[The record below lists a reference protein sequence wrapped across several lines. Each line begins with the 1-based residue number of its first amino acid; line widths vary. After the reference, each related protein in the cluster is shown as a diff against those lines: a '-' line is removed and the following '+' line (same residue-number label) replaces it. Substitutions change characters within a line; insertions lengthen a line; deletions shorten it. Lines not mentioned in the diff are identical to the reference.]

1 MRKGGRARL
10 LACCAA
16 MLVPSFTVACNAIL
30 GNEERQIDQRGERD
44 QKSPSNNDTGA
55 TNDGP
60 GEDTKVIPDAGVPDD
75 GAPKPLT
82 IVVPNTWES
91 RNLAQF
97 GNVDGGVTIT
107 GLTAPA
113 SHPMIVPKPTP
124 TIPSDNY
131 TVEAVIRAPTN
142 GEWGLMVRVAADG
155 SGALLG
161 SNFGGSQKPFT
172 GVMGPPDFNPT
183 LQGQGPA
190 YVYTTGARYR
200 MRLKVEGTQTSGK
213 IWEVGQP
220 EPSGFQVTGTAPA
233 NGARDVGY
241 YVYNTFDTVLES
253 MTITV
258 P

>member
-10 LACCAA
+10 LACTAA
-16 MLVPSFTVACNAIL
+16 MLVPFFAIACNAIL

-44 QKSPSNNDTGA
+44 QKSPSTDSGK
-55 TNDGP
+55 TNDATT
-60 GEDTKVIPDAGVPDD
+60 DSVVAIPDADVPDD
-75 GAPKPLT
+75 GAPSTIT
-82 IVVPNTWES
+82 IVVPNSWKS
-91 RNLAQF
+91 RNQAQF
-97 GNVDGGVTIT
+97 SIVDGGVTIT

-113 SHPMIVPKPTP
+113 SHPMIVPDPMP

-131 TVEAVIRAPTN
+131 TVEAVVRAPTN
-142 GEWGLMVRVAADG
+142 GEWGVMVRVGADG

-172 GVMGPPDFNPT
+172 GTMGPPDFNPA

-190 YVYTTGARYR
+190 YVYNAGARYR
-200 MRLKVEGTQTSGK
+200 MRLKVEGTNMSGK
-213 IWEVGQP
+213 IWEVGQA
-220 EPSGFQVTGTAPA
+220 EPSGFQVTGTAAA
-233 NGARDVGY
+233 NGARAVGY
-241 YVYNTFDTVLES
+241 YVYNTFDAVLEN